1 MPLRPR
7 LAHIHKHPL
16 LATRYPPH
24 LPLALALALARTMAT
39 TSHSHFTYKP
49 IPAPASASPEHF
61 KDFGRQVEGYVPS
74 EVTPE
79 QTQEIIEMLY
89 KVRRGHGSRF
99 GVGKTRH
106 GCRYERVSVRL
117 WV

>member
-1 MPLRPR
+1 
-7 LAHIHKHPL
+7 
-16 LATRYPPH
+16 
-24 LPLALALALARTMAT
+24 
-39 TSHSHFTYKP
+39 
-49 IPAPASASPEHF
+49 
-61 KDFGRQVEGYVPS
+61 VEGYVPS